1 MNGAQ
6 QLSHDRGYHALVW
19 SLPSGSKEPFL
30 QVITNLLNSHVVK
43 KQDLWGVG
51 GFLLVCL
58 VLIET
63 WRVIDKTDPEKREEW
78 LKNHIESENS
88 CKRER
93 SVSKRN
99 LIVTLVNT
107 TQSLKGEKARQ
118 EHKTRIRGF

>member
-1 MNGAQ
+1 M
-6 QLSHDRGYHALVW
+6 
-19 SLPSGSKEPFL
+19 
-30 QVITNLLNSHVVK
+30 
-43 KQDLWGVG
+43 
-51 GFLLVCL
+51 LVCL